1 MENAKIQIDRLKNAK
16 TAIAGAIAG
25 KGVEVPESIKL
36 DGYPTLIGQ
45 ISTSG
50 SGGGKS
56 IRTCRIVV
64 GTSKNGWTENDCDY
78 LCDGTSD
85 EVKIQAAIDALPEDG
100 GEIVLLDG
108 DYNTSAVITL
118 KAHTTLSGGAFT
130 SIIQTNSAADGI
142 IAMSNCVIQKLNLY
156 HSTKTKAPPVHTS
169 GIIISGS
176 NVTVQNNQIYNYA
189 YSGVK
194 ISPETGT
201 IDTIQILHN
210 YMRLNS
216 GDVSDGFG
224 ISFNANAKR
233 IDIVGNYISSFNV
246 GIDLK
251 GVESATI
258 SNNYFEDFQF
268 NGVCSDANSENI
280 KITNNT
286 CITTWAGLGVEI
298 SGNGFVIAQ
307 NIVLAQSE
315 TATAIKLN
323 SDCINVLVSNNYIY
337 GSPVTTAGKHSMVV
351 NNIYWESREAGG
363 GGTDN

>member
-1 MENAKIQIDRLKNAK
+1 MRNEKIQIDRLNNAK
-16 TAIAGAIAG
+16 AAIAEAITA

-36 DGYPTLIGQ
+36 DGYPTLISQ

-50 SGGGKS
+50 AAGGKS
-56 IRTCRIVV
+56 VRTCRIVV
-64 GTSKNGWTENDCDY
+64 GTSTAGWTENDCDY

-85 EVKIQAAIDALPEDG
+85 EVEIQAAINALPEDG

-130 SIIQTNSAADGI
+130 SIIQTNSAVDGI

-201 IDTIQILHN
+201 IDTIQILN
-210 YMRLNS
+210 NNIQLNN
-216 GDVSDGFG
+216 GDTSDGFG
-224 ISFNANAKR
+224 VSFNGNAKR
-233 IDIVGNYISSFNV
+233 VDIVGNYISNSNV
-246 GIDLK
+246 GINLN
-251 GVESATI
+251 GAELSTVL
-258 SNNYFEDFQF
+258 NNYFEEFRLT
-268 NGVCSDANSENI
+268 GVRSDANSENI
-280 KITNNT
+280 KITNNI
-286 CITTWAGLGVEI
+286 CTTTLSGLGVEI
-298 SGNGFVIAQ
+298 SGNGLVIAQ
-307 NIVLAQSE
+307 NIVLAKSE
-315 TATAIKLN
+315 TDTAIKLN

-351 NNIYWESREAGG
+351 NNIYWERKEASG
-363 GGTDN
+363 GGTE

>member
-1 MENAKIQIDRLKNAK
+1 MRNEKIQIDRLNNAK
-16 TAIAGAIAG
+16 AAIAEAIAA
-25 KGVEVPESIKL
+25 KGVQVPESTKL
-36 DGYPTLIGQ
+36 DGYPTLISQ

-56 IRTCRIVV
+56 VRTCRIVV
-64 GTSKNGWTENDCDY
+64 GTSTAGWTENDCDY

-108 DYNTSAVITL
+108 DYNTSTVITL
-118 KAHTTLSGGAFT
+118 KAHTTLSGGANT
-130 SIIQTNSAADGI
+130 SIIQTNSAADGMI
-142 IAMSNCVIQKLNLY
+142 VMSDCVIQKLNLY
-156 HSTKTKAPPVHTS
+156 NNAKTKGPTARTS

-176 NVTVQNNQIYNYA
+176 NVTVQNNQIYGYTHA
-189 YSGVK
+189 GIRIGS
-194 ISPETGT
+194 ETGT

-210 YMRLNS
+210 HMRLNN

-224 ISFNANAKR
+224 ISFNANAKC

-268 NGVCSDANSENI
+268 NSVCSDANSENI

-286 CITTWAGLGVEI
+286 CTTTWGGLGVEI

-307 NIVLAQSE
+307 NIVLAKSE
-315 TATAIKLN
+315 TDTAIKLN

-351 NNIYWESREAGG
+351 NNIYWESRDASG
-363 GGTDN
+363 GGTE

>member
-1 MENAKIQIDRLKNAK
+1 MRNEKIQIDRLNNAK
-16 TAIAGAIAG
+16 AAIAGAITA
-25 KGVEVPESIKL
+25 KGVQVPESTKL
-36 DGYPTLIGQ
+36 DGYPTLISQ

-56 IRTCRIVV
+56 VRTCRVVV
-64 GTSKNGWTENDCDY
+64 GTAVAGWTENDCDY

-142 IAMSNCVIQKLNLY
+142 IVMSDCVIQKLNLY
-156 HSTKTKAPPVHTS
+156 HSTKTKAPPVRTS

-194 ISPETGT
+194 ISPETGA

-210 YMRLNS
+210 YIYLNS
-216 GDVSDGFG
+216 ADISEGFG
-224 ISFNANAKR
+224 ISFNTNAKH
-233 IDIVGNYISSFNV
+233 IDIVGNYIDRTNI
-246 GIDLK
+246 GINLN
-251 GVESATI
+251 GVESTTI
-258 SNNYFEDFQF
+258 SNNYFEDCHF
-268 NGVCSDANSENI
+268 GGICSDVNSKNI
-280 KITNNT
+280 KIINNT
-286 CITTWAGLGVEI
+286 CTVTNYDFPSVKI

-307 NIVLAQSE
+307 NIVLARSE
-315 TATAIKLN
+315 TDTAIKLN

-337 GSPVTTAGKHSMVV
+337 GSPVTTAGKHNMVV
-351 NNIYWESREAGG
+351 NNIYWEPREASG
-363 GGTDN
+363 GGTE